1 MSDAAVQDYMDS
13 LKVKAEL
20 LIKNEFPNKIVKLN
34 DLLVKLN
41 FHNRKLTDV
50 HQDVNVP
57 VPPPLGLEL
66 PKATKRRRIEPIMR
80 SANMEWAK
88 VYTLPNGP
96 APCNRPLSDLIHL
109 VKPHLRELIEDTN
122 LLKLWISY
130 LIPKIEDGNNF
141 GVSIQGRTLKEIQQ
155 AESKAEEFL
164 EHISE
169 YFVTRAKIVSKVVKY
184 PHLDDYRRAVRELDE
199 KEYLSLWLTM
209 CEVRNRYCVLHDIV
223 TKNIDKIKRPRTTNI
238 DTLY

>member
-34 DLLVKLN
+34 NLLVKLN
-41 FHNRKLTDV
+41 FHNKKLTDV

-57 VPPPLGLEL
+57 VPPPLGLET
-66 PKATKRRRIEPIMR
+66 AKRRRIEPIMR

-96 APCNRPLSDLIHL
+96 APCNKSLSDLIHL